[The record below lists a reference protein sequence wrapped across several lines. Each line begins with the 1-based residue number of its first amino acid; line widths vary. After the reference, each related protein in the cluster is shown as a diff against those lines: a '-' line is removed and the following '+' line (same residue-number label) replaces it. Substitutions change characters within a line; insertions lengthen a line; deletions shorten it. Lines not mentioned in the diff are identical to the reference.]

1 MIPAC
6 SGKPSGFPFFDA
18 SLGIISHIPHKILRK
33 KRKKRLTE
41 SQAGGILCI
50 DVSTHSARVL
60 TEEEELMELDSRK
73 KAILYAIIENYQETG
88 EPVGSRTISKLEHFK
103 FSPATIRNEM
113 ADLEEM
119 GLIVQ
124 PHTSAGRIPT
134 DKGYRLYVD
143 KMLEEQ
149 KEEKKD
155 LPALPMA
162 NLLSKRIDRVEELLV
177 KMAQILASN
186 TNYTTMVT
194 GPHYRKNKLKFLQLS
209 AMEDGKLLAV
219 VVLEGNIVKNHILTV
234 DETLDPQELLN
245 LNFLLNNRLNG
256 LSLEEINLG
265 LITSMKEEA
274 GSHSA
279 LVTKILDA
287 VAETFAQE
295 ESYPIYTSG
304 APNIFRYPELTGG
317 DKASELISTLEEKK
331 ELGTAIGQLSEG
343 GSQQDIQV
351 FIGDEVPVDSMKDCS
366 VVTATYSLGEGVQGK
381 IGIIGPKRMNYQKVV
396 DTLKDTMN
404 QLDQVF
410 AKPEE

>member
-1 MIPAC
+1 
-6 SGKPSGFPFFDA
+6 
-18 SLGIISHIPHKILRK
+18 
-33 KRKKRLTE
+33 
-41 SQAGGILCI
+41 
-50 DVSTHSARVL
+50 
-60 TEEEELMELDSRK
+60 MELDSRK

-149 KEEKKD
+149 KEAKKD
-155 LPALPMA
+155 IPALPMA
-162 NLLSKRIDRVEELLV
+162 DLLSKRIDRVEELLV

-209 AMEDGKLLAV
+209 SMTDGKILAV
-219 VVLEGNIVKNHILTV
+219 VVLEGNMVKNHILDV
-234 DETLDPQELLN
+234 GETLDPQELLN

-256 LSLEEINLG
+256 LSMEEINLG
-265 LITSMKEEA
+265 LISSMKEEA
-274 GSHSA
+274 GAHSQVV
-279 LVTKILDA
+279 LQILDA

-295 ESYPIYTSG
+295 ETYPIYTSG

-317 DKASELISTLEEKK
+317 DRASELISTLEEKK
-331 ELGTAIGQLSEG
+331 ELGSAIGQLSKG

>member
-1 MIPAC
+1 
-6 SGKPSGFPFFDA
+6 
-18 SLGIISHIPHKILRK
+18 
-33 KRKKRLTE
+33 
-41 SQAGGILCI
+41 
-50 DVSTHSARVL
+50 
-60 TEEEELMELDSRK
+60 MELDSRK

-88 EPVGSRTISKLEHFK
+88 EPVGSRTISKLDNLK

-143 KMLEEQ
+143 RMLEEQ
-149 KEEKKD
+149 KARNSE
-155 LPALPMA
+155 LPALPM
-162 NLLSKRIDRVEELLV
+162 NDLLSRRIDRVEELLV
-177 KMAQILASN
+177 KMAQILATN

-209 AMEDGKLLAV
+209 SLEEEKLLVV
-219 VVLEGNIVKNHILTV
+219 VVLEGNIVKNHILTI
-234 DETLDPQELLN
+234 DEKPDPQELLN
-245 LNFLLNNRLNG
+245 LSFLLNNKLNG
-256 LSLEEINLG
+256 LSLEDINLG
-265 LITSMKEEA
+265 LISALKEEA
-274 GSHSA
+274 GNFSD
-279 LVTKILDA
+279 LVSRILDA
-287 VAETFAQE
+287 VAETFAQD

-317 DKASELISTLEEKK
+317 DRASELISTLEEKK
-331 ELGTAIGQLSEG
+331 ELGSAIGQLSEG
-343 GSQQDIQV
+343 GSKQDIQV

-404 QLDQVF
+404 QLDKVF
-410 AKPEE
+410 TKPEE

>member
-1 MIPAC
+1 
-6 SGKPSGFPFFDA
+6 
-18 SLGIISHIPHKILRK
+18 
-33 KRKKRLTE
+33 
-41 SQAGGILCI
+41 
-50 DVSTHSARVL
+50 
-60 TEEEELMELDSRK
+60 MELDSRK

-88 EPVGSRTISKLEHFK
+88 EPVGSRTISKLEHLK

-162 NLLSKRIDRVEELLV
+162 DLLSRRIDRVEELLV

-209 AMEDGKLLAV
+209 GMEDGKILAV
-219 VVLEGNIVKNHILTV
+219 VVLEGNMVKNNILTV
-234 DETLDPQELLN
+234 EENLDPQELLS
-245 LNFLLNNRLNG
+245 LNFLLNNKLNG

-265 LITSMKEEA
+265 LISQIKEEA
-274 GSHSA
+274 GPHSE
-279 LVTKILDA
+279 LVTRILDA
-287 VAETFAQE
+287 VADTFAQE